1 MRRIALILILLALGC
16 SATSAQWDR
25 LQSGDLLFVRDTS
38 GMGLAVQQT
47 TGQYTHV
54 AIVERCG
61 DSLYV
66 IDATQRYGVACRPI
80 EQLSAANVPVDI
92 YRLTQSF
99 DTISVITRA
108 HSFLGQPYDNAF
120 THDNGAL
127 YCSELIYEC
136 YLDSNG
142 NHLFEAVPMNWR
154 APDGTIPVYWLDHF
168 RRLGAPI
175 PEGLP
180 GTNPTAISCSPLLRK
195 L

>member
-1 MRRIALILILLALGC
+1 MKKHCILALTLLLAITTN
-16 SATSAQWDR
+16 AHWEH
-25 LQSGDLLFVRDTS
+25 LQSGDLIFVRDTS
-38 GMGLAVQQT
+38 GMGQAVQQT

-54 AIVERCG
+54 ALVERCG
-61 DSLYV
+61 DSLFI
-66 IDATQRYGVACRPI
+66 IDATPTAGVARQ
-80 EQLSAANVPVDI
+80 QLSIFNFQFSITDV
-92 YRLTQSF
+92 YRLTISF
-99 DTISVITRA
+99 DTAAVIARA

-180 GTNPTAISCSPLLRK
+180 GTNPTVLSHSPLLRK

>member
-1 MRRIALILILLALGC
+1 MKKHCILALTLLLATT
-16 SATSAQWDR
+16 AYAQR
-25 LQSGDLLFVRDTS
+25 NHLQSGDLIFVRDTS

-54 AIVERCG
+54 ALVERSG
-61 DSLYV
+61 DSLFI
-66 IDATQRYGVACRPI
+66 IDATPTAGVARQ
-80 EQLSAANVPVDI
+80 QLSIFNFQFSITDV
-92 YRLTQSF
+92 YRLTISF
-99 DTISVITRA
+99 DTAAVIARA

-136 YLDSNG
+136 YLDSAG
-142 NHLFEAVPMNWR
+142 NHLFEAIPMNWR
-154 APDGTIPVYWLDHF
+154 APDGTIPQYWLDHF
-168 RRLGAPI
+168 RRLNTPI

-180 GTNPTAISCSPLLRK
+180 GTNPTALSHSPLLRK

>member
-16 SATSAQWDR
+16 SATSAQWER

-54 AIVERCG
+54 ALVERCG
-61 DSLYV
+61 DSLFI
-66 IDATQRYGVACRPI
+66 IDATPTAGVARQ
-80 EQLSAANVPVDI
+80 QLSIFNFQFSITDV
-92 YRLTQSF
+92 YRLTISF
-99 DTISVITRA
+99 DTAAVIARA

-154 APDGTIPVYWLDHF
+154 APDGTIPQYWLDHF
-168 RRLGAPI
+168 RRLNTPI

-180 GTNPTAISCSPLLRK
+180 GTNPTALSHSPLLRK